1 MSRADLAT
9 KVVEHLS
16 GVLTAALGEK
26 AKLGVHW
33 DDCDADERR
42 FWFHFHDPQLAH
54 SSPRDTRATKV
65 SLAIRAAMRTLST
78 IEDASPYKFYWDLRE
93 SPRATY
99 YSDRGPKRDRFKE
112 YDSHTWIYVLLFQ
125 G

>member
-1 MSRADLAT
+1 MSRTDLAT
-9 KVVEHLS
+9 TVVEHLTEGLSVTLDVS
-16 GVLTAALGEK
+16 GGFA
-26 AKLGVHW
+26 VHW

-42 FWFHFHDPQLAH
+42 FWFHFHDPQMAR
-54 SSPRDTRATKV
+54 SSPRGTRAKMV
-65 SLAIRAAMRTLST
+65 SLAIRAAMRTLSP
-78 IEDASPYKFYWDLRE
+78 IEDRSPYKFYWDLQE

-99 YSDRGPKRDRFKE
+99 YSGHGPKRDRFKE